1 VDNTG
6 LKYYER
12 RVGLPSFFSHQNLQ
26 LDALQDTRRKMSTAD
41 NNMHRL
47 ERDGRND
54 RDFQSGQRF
63 SNIEARDMSRIQN
76 GNNTYFITYNLFR
89 DTDDVILLPADGG
102 LRGTLPASIERLPIG
117 GSQRTNRAVRQDR
130 RQQSMDVAMTS
141 LEQHATCARELK
153 TGKDRANIWADLAV
167 ILDTLARSGYG
178 NGPPNELDDRIQNL
192 SKQIERSAS
201 IKINTPC
208 PRQQVARSSRAETKI
223 LSVHAGSWQI
233 TLSTK
238 IVKSGCVDGE
248 FDIQTCSALHV
259 QHLRSGEGTHLTAL
273 FNEKSSI
280 EGYTSLPPVLF
291 TYRQVRNTD
300 RIFQLVAN
308 DDIRSLNE
316 LLRARE
322 VCLRDCD
329 EDGRS
334 LLFVSPNSHLSW
346 EVGAC

>member
-1 VDNTG
+1 
-6 LKYYER
+6 
-12 RVGLPSFFSHQNLQ
+12 
-26 LDALQDTRRKMSTAD
+26 MSTSD

-47 ERDGRND
+47 GKDGRNG
-54 RDFQSGQRF
+54 RDFQGGQRF
-63 SNIEARDMSRIQN
+63 SNIEAREMSRIQN
-76 GNNTYFITYNLFR
+76 GNNTYYITYNSFR
-89 DTDDVILLPADGG
+89 GTDDTTLLPSDGG
-102 LRGTLPASIERLPIG
+102 LSCILPASIERLPMG
-117 GSQRTNRAVRQDR
+117 ESQRTNRAVRQNR

-153 TGKDRANIWADLAV
+153 TGKDRASIWAHLAV
-167 ILDTLARSGYG
+167 IMDTLARSGHG
-178 NGPPNELDDRIQNL
+178 NGPPNELDDQIQNL

-238 IVKSGCVDGE
+238 TVKSGCVDGE

-259 QHLRSGEGTHLTAL
+259 QHLRRGEGTHLTAL

-280 EGYTSLPPVLF
+280 EGYTSLPPVLL
-291 TYRQVRNTD
+291 TYRRVRNTD

-308 DDIRSLNE
+308 DDLRSLNE

-334 LLFVSPNSHLSW
+334 LLFVSPSSHLSSKLG
-346 EVGAC
+346 EC

>member
-1 VDNTG
+1 
-6 LKYYER
+6 
-12 RVGLPSFFSHQNLQ
+12 
-26 LDALQDTRRKMSTAD
+26 
-41 NNMHRL
+41 
-47 ERDGRND
+47 
-54 RDFQSGQRF
+54 
-63 SNIEARDMSRIQN
+63 MSRIHN
-76 GNNTYFITYNLFR
+76 GNNTYFITCNLFR
-89 DTDDVILLPADGG
+89 STDDTILLPADEE
-102 LRGTLPASIERLPIG
+102 LRAILHASTERLPMQE
-117 GSQRTNRAVRQDR
+117 SQRTNCAVRQDR

-153 TGKDRANIWADLAV
+153 TGKDRASIWTHLAV
-167 ILDTLARSGYG
+167 ILDTLARSGHG
-178 NGPPNELDDRIQNL
+178 NGPPNEVEDQIQNL
-192 SKQIERSAS
+192 NKQIERSMS

-208 PRQQVARSSRAETKI
+208 PRQQVAQSSRAETKI

-233 TLSTK
+233 ILSTRT
-238 IVKSGCVDGE
+238 VKSGCVDGE

-259 QHLRSGEGTHLTAL
+259 QHLRRGEGTHLTAL

-280 EGYTSLPPVLF
+280 EGYTSLPPVLL

-308 DDIRSLNE
+308 DDLRSLNE

-334 LLFVSPNSHLSW
+334 LLFVSPHSHLSW